1 DGRGARHVGG
11 AKRQRVGRI
20 LLHPPGRQPAAVD
33 GGRHALVPEPGRG
46 GRQARHHPPVPLP
59 GGLSTA
65 MAGALGDLEEAI
77 AALGRGD
84 PDSARLAVA
93 RAVEAD
99 ASLFAVADAVALA
112 CAELEAEDEVSP
124 QAWNVLADVCPPEL
138 LPAVEF
144 WRR

>member
-1 DGRGARHVGG
+1 
-11 AKRQRVGRI
+11 
-20 LLHPPGRQPAAVD
+20 
-33 GGRHALVPEPGRG
+33 
-46 GRQARHHPPVPLP
+46 
-59 GGLSTA
+59 

-112 CAELEAEDEVSP
+112 CAELEAGRGVASG
-124 QAWNVLADVCPPEL
+124 
-138 LPAVEF
+138 VE
-144 WRR
+144 RPR